1 MIFHL
6 RVGNKRKDCECGM
19 LGVLGDIK
27 EETKKWEEMGG
38 NGSVCIFNTYIQDNF
53 PSYFVNVNRQKEIH
67 YFNLFKNYSLKV
79 HKKTPHNST
88 P

>member
-1 MIFHL
+1 
-6 RVGNKRKDCECGM
+6 
-19 LGVLGDIK
+19 
-27 EETKKWEEMGG
+27 MGG